1 MIDSIFPLRECEL
14 FRDLADEELSS
25 IAILCSEVVEA
36 EGAKLIREGQN
47 ADRLFVVTR
56 GKVALHKRS
65 GTARRA
71 PGDYRGLL
79 LLRPD
84 PRMVCLGAARQVHPV
99 RHGMGTRHAV
109 GHPRVAASEGYRPE
123 PGHGT
128 ANHAVPV
135 RDHGAPASAG
145 HSRAHH
151 RKRDP
156 VPGEIAGNKPP
167 HVRVHI
173 LTIARPNCHSERS
186 AAESK
191 NLKTL
196 NCVAYH
202 TDTASPAN
210 SPLPSA
216 ALRP

>member
-14 FRDLADEELSS
+14 FRDLADEELSGIS
-25 IAILCSEVVEA
+25 ILCSEVVEA

-56 GKVALHKRS
+56 KGCPAQAIGR
-65 GTARRA
+65 ARRA
-71 PGDYRGLL
+71 PGDNRGLL

-84 PRMVCLGAARQVHPV
+84 PRMVCTCAARQVHPV
-99 RHGMGTRHAV
+99 RHGMGTCHAV

-128 ANHAVPV
+128 ANYAVPV
-135 RDHGAPASAG
+135 RDHGSPAPAG
-145 HSRAHH
+145 DSRAHH

-156 VPGEIAGNKPP
+156 LSGEIAGNKPP

-173 LTIARPNCHSERS
+173 LTGIARPNCHSERS

-196 NCVAYH
+196 YCVAYH

-210 SPLPSA
+210 YPLPSA